1 MIVYIFVLR
10 IIWKGRFC
18 EIHRLYQLLA
28 HHCATRGLL
37 TFSEELSQ
45 FGITP
50 GQYGVLACLWNKPK
64 LTPKEIASILHV
76 ENSTISGVL
85 DRMQRRGLINRLL
98 NPENHRS
105 IYVEATEKGQ
115 ALQEPVHRKIDELN
129 DMILHNFTKP
139 ERAELQNMLRRIGRL
154 VPTEQN

>member
-1 MIVYIFVLR
+1 
-10 IIWKGRFC
+10 
-18 EIHRLYQLLA
+18 
-28 HHCATRGLL
+28 
-37 TFSEELSQ
+37 
-45 FGITP
+45 
-50 GQYGVLACLWNKPK
+50 
-64 LTPKEIASILHV
+64 
-76 ENSTISGVL
+76 
-85 DRMQRRGLINRLL
+85 MQRRGLINRLL

-154 VPTEQN
+154 VPTEQNWRTYQDTTTQQSDALLRCSLSKYA

>member
-1 MIVYIFVLR
+1 MEREIFVKYTDC
-10 IIWKGRFC
+10 IN
-18 EIHRLYQLLA
+18 Y
-28 HHCATRGLL
+28 LL
-37 TFSEELSQ
+37 TIAQHEVFLHFSEELSQ

-115 ALQEPVHRKIDELN
+115 ALQEPVHRKMDELN

-139 ERAELQNMLRRIGRL
+139 ERAELQNMLRRIGHL